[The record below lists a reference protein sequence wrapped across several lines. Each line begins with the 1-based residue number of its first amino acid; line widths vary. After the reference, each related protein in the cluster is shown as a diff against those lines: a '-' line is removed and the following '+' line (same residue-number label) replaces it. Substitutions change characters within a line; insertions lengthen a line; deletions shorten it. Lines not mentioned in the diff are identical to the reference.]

1 MRLLTEVYIVII
13 NFFLLSYDQLC
24 FYCSVLYYVVV
35 FIVDS
40 VIQGKAGGVF
50 GWKRYCI
57 HFGCGGIGCWLR

>member
-1 MRLLTEVYIVII
+1 MRLLTEVYIVIV
-13 NFFLLSYDQLC
+13 FFCHMISWV
-24 FYCSVLYYVVV
+24 SMVIMSVV